1 MTDTRRHQIGPPHP
15 RRSVLRDVMV
25 RGVVVLI
32 VILGVG
38 ALATS
43 AVYQRAKEE
52 RAFVEETLPLFL
64 TATRLFAGTITL
76 GTLSARMVNID
87 TKAELLTLADRIS
100 DRSGAVAADINDL
113 ELLGLGPAQAEH
125 VRWVH
130 AELIGGA
137 TNLALLKSDLLTA
150 RAEGRDPAEVDDLL
164 ARRDRLIQRQE
175 MVASEMTTLVTGLA
189 RDMETRVAN
198 HQEAAM
204 RSGQVMV
211 AVVAGGAAAGGLA
224 VLALYRNVRRLMI
237 DRLMALTA
245 ALRAWHSGH
254 APIFP
259 TDRRGDEI
267 SHLSETLRDLIAIVD
282 DRTATLTTQALTD
295 PLTGM
300 LNRRG
305 FEERGLGEVA
315 RSARYGEPLTAVLGD
330 IDHFKVVNDTHG
342 HAVGDDALRHV
353 AGVWHDTLRD
363 VDVIGRMGGE
373 EFAALL
379 PHTDLGAALTVAERI
394 REAVESSPLDLGNG
408 RVLRMTISLGV
419 ALLEPGERL
428 DSLLD
433 RGDRALYAAK
443 QGGRN
448 KVKEAGAVDGSTIGQ
463 TGVSQ
468 AC

>member
-1 MTDTRRHQIGPPHP
+1 MADTRRHQIGPPQP
-15 RRSVLRDVMV
+15 RRSVLHDVMV
-25 RGVVVLI
+25 RGVVVLV

-38 ALATS
+38 ALATAS
-43 AVYQRAKEE
+43 VYQRAKDE
-52 RAFVEETLPLFL
+52 RAFVQETLPLFL
-64 TATRLFAGTITL
+64 TATRLFAGTTTL
-76 GTLSARMVNID
+76 GTLSARMLTVD
-87 TKAELLTLADRIS
+87 TQAELLTLADRIA
-100 DRSGAVAADINDL
+100 DRSGAVAADIDDL
-113 ELLGLGPAQAEH
+113 ELRGLSSEQAER

-137 TNLALLKSDLLTA
+137 TSLAVLKSDVLAA
-150 RAEGRDPAEVDDLL
+150 RAAGRDPTEMVDLL

-175 MVASEMTTLVTGLA
+175 MVASEMTTLVAGLA
-189 RDMETRVAN
+189 RDMEARVAR
-198 HQEAAM
+198 HQDAAM

-211 AVVAGGAAAGGLA
+211 GVVAGGAAAGGLA

-245 ALRAWHSGH
+245 ALRAWHGGQE
-254 APIFP
+254 PTFP

-282 DRTATLTTQALTD
+282 DRTATLTAQALTD
-295 PLTGM
+295 PLTAM

-305 FEERGLGEVA
+305 FEEHGLEEVA
-315 RSARYGEPLTAVLGD
+315 RASRYGEPLTALLGD
-330 IDHFKVVNDTHG
+330 IDHFKLVNDTHG
-342 HAVGDDALRHV
+342 HGVGDDALRHV

-363 VDVIGRMGGE
+363 LDILGRLGGE

-379 PHTDLGAALTVAERI
+379 PHTDLKAALVVAERI
-394 REAVESSPLDLGNG
+394 RDAVERSPLDLGDG
-408 RVLRMTISLGV
+408 RVLRMTISIGV
-419 ALLEPGERL
+419 ARLDSGERL

-448 KVKEAGAVDGSTIGQ
+448 RVEEAGPGEGPAQARGTA
-463 TGVSQ
+463 SQ